1 MEEGDE
7 EEDKR
12 DEDEGSER
20 ECECTWEEETGVTGG
35 RGRNVT
41 AVTSAS
47 CAGSDTARS
56 SPRTCA
62 AGDACTDPL
71 FEADDDEEEGV
82 RADVT
87 IDEAEDDDG
96 NEDDDD
102 DDGENERMSTQPVRV
117 PTHTYVSVDAEHR
130 RAPATTTS
138 TVTSSV
144 TSSVTPFMTEGVTDC
159 SADSNPSPLTARS
172 IGLCAAGA

>member
-1 MEEGDE
+1 M
-7 EEDKR
+7 
-12 DEDEGSER
+12 
-20 ECECTWEEETGVTGG
+20 TGG

-47 CAGSDTARS
+47 CAGNDTARS

-62 AGDACTDPL
+62 AGDACTDPR
-71 FEADDDEEEGV
+71 FEADEEEEEGV

-87 IDEAEDDDG
+87 MDDDDDGG

-102 DDGENERMSTQPVRV
+102 DGDGEKERMSTQPERV
-117 PTHTYVSVDAEHR
+117 PTHTYVNVDAEHR

-144 TSSVTPFMTEGVTDC
+144 TPFVTAGVTDW